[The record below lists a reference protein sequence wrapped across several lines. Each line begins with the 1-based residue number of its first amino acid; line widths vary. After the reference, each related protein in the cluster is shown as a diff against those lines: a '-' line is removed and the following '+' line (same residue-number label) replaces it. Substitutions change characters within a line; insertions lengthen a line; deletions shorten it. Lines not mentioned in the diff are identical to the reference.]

1 METQSIGSAVSSAS
15 AASES
20 VMNDI
25 LGKDAFLELL
35 IAQLKN
41 QNPLEPLQDQEFIS
55 QMTQFSS
62 LEQLQ
67 NMNETLSQNV
77 EWDMLMSQTINNTM
91 AASLIGREVT
101 AGTPSFAIGE
111 GETPPITFETDSF
124 AVSGTITVYDAAG
137 DQVRAIAVSNL
148 QAGENSVTWDG
159 KDANGNDLASG
170 TYTYEI
176 DLYGTDG
183 ASLAVDSYITGTV
196 TAVKYIQGQAYLEID
211 GALVPLSDVREI
223 NAGEG

>member
-1 METQSIGSAVSSAS
+1 METQSIGSATGSTTAATEALSSD
-15 AASES
+15 
-20 VMNDI
+20 V
-25 LGKDAFLELL
+25 LGKEAFLELL

-41 QNPLEPLQDQEFIS
+41 QDPLEPLDDQEFIS

-67 NMNETLSQNV
+67 NMNDTLSQNV
-77 EWDMLMSQTINNTM
+77 QWDMLMSQTINNTM

-111 GETPPITFETDSF
+111 GETPPITFETDAF
-124 AVSGTITVYDAAG
+124 AVNGTITIYDAAG
-137 DQVRAIAVSNL
+137 DKVRVIAVSNL
-148 QAGENSVTWDG
+148 QAGENSVSWNG
-159 KDANGNDLASG
+159 KDDNGSDLADG

-183 ASLAVDSYITGTV
+183 ASVSADSYITGTV
-196 TAVKYIQGQAYLEID
+196 TAVKYIEGKAYLEID
-211 GALVPLSDVREI
+211 GALVPLSDVRKI
-223 NAGEG
+223 GDGEG